1 MNYDDVKLL
10 LRRWGDWAQ
19 TGRMNLGYPKET
31 LSYRMIKFGG
41 QMIRGSG
48 QKVEEEVAGMEE
60 IEKIIT
66 HMPMDLKSVIVKKYQ
81 FNSED
86 ETTARELAISVPT
99 VRNRYLQAY
108 AWIGAKLES
117 NLK

>member
-1 MNYDDVKLL
+1 VNYDDVKLL